1 MDSSRHLSG
10 SYQVSITDQ
19 SLALNKF
26 SNRRLKYLIWP
37 YDLFPG
43 LWEDISPA
51 SQRHCAAVSLGIT
64 LPTEGPGS
72 CSGLPRPRVDRWGPL
87 ASQPCGP
94 SGRAGGC
101 LDLSHRVDGGRVT
114 KEVRASQ
121 CRGPSP
127 RGPRADPMP
136 VVATTL
142 LLFISSPLGGPLAAS
157 SSSVSSGVVLRPS
170 CPVESPGEFADPSP
184 LPVRPGSLGG
194 PGGSGFRSTAGTA
207 PSALSWAPGL
217 SFSLRSPS
225 STAWPPALPTPSP
238 PAFSLWLL
246 GAAPRA
252 LWSYSSEKCGGS
264 IWSFYR
270 PLPKSGWTHGSH
282 ESIGDREPLFPKTWI
297 SLFVFQV
304 KII

>member
-1 MDSSRHLSG
+1 MESSRHLSG
-10 SYQVSITDQ
+10 SYKVSITGR

-37 YDLFPG
+37 CELFPG
-43 LWEDISPA
+43 LWENISPA
-51 SQRHCAAVSLGIT
+51 SQHHRAAVSLGIT
-64 LPTEGPGS
+64 LPVEGPGL
-72 CSGLPRPRVDRWGPL
+72 CSVLPRPRADRWGHLLLSPAARQAVWGAVWIWAIGWMEGVSRRKWGRL
-87 ASQPCGP
+87 SQPRP
-94 SGRAGGC
+94 
-101 LDLSHRVDGGRVT
+101 T
-114 KEVRASQ
+114 
-121 CRGPSP
+121 P

-136 VVATTL
+136 VGATTL

-170 CPVESPGEFADPSP
+170 CPVESPREFADTSP

-238 PAFSLWLL
+238 PAFSLRLL

-297 SLFVFQV
+297 SLFVFQI